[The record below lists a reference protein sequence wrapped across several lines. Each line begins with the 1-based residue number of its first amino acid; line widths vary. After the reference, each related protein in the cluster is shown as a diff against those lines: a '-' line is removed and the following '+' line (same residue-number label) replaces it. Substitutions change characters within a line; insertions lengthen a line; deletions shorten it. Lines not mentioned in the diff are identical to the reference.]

1 MTRRAVQRVRGPVP
15 VAPAALSVVRGTTSR
30 LPRRATSSPT
40 TSSAILSR
48 PLQAGLC
55 CRPRTARTVTPTTRR
70 AGRSPRCGAH
80 ATTGTW
86 RGVAGAANR
95 STRRSPARTAG
106 SGTSARYRSGSKGSS
121 GGIQLSLLVFG
132 RRAGR
137 SHRYI
142 TDTRPNSP
150 PSRIQGYDK
159 ESSARRQCVGYRCGH
174 RHNNTFVRGRASQRR
189 PDAEPP
195 VPNHPSGSGRGA
207 CPRTDGTYGRGRR
220 RSAHRG
226 RRTQRRPGRDGDGT
240 APTLNAGAPLTR
252 AWLQRSTAQVG

>member
-1 MTRRAVQRVRGPVP
+1 M
-15 VAPAALSVVRGTTSR
+15 APAALSVVRGTTSR

-40 TSSAILSR
+40 TSSAILSNR
-48 PLQAGLC
+48 
-55 CRPRTARTVTPTTRR
+55 CRLGCVAAHVLP
-70 AGRSPRCGAH
+70 GRSRLQRGGLVGHLGVVHMQRPA
-80 ATTGTW
+80 
-86 RGVAGAANR
+86 RGVALLVRQTDLRAAAR
-95 STRRSPARTAG
+95 PALPDPGHRRG
-106 SGTSARYRSGSKGSS
+106 IDLGQGCS

-132 RRAGR
+132 RHAGR

-207 CPRTDGTYGRGRR
+207 CPRTDGTYGRGGC